1 MDSRKT
7 AIETPAT
14 AETRLLDRFGRA
26 HDYARIAVNE
36 RCNLRCIYCMPAE
49 GLPFREGEALLS
61 RDELLRVIRILS
73 RLGVTKIRF
82 TGGEPLLR
90 QDLTSLIE
98 GAASEAGIE
107 SVHLTTNGFLLTE
120 RAQALFDAG
129 LTGVNIS
136 LDTLDAARFLTITR
150 RSGIE
155 KVLAAVRTAVQV
167 GFPSVKVNVVA
178 LRGFND
184 DEIAGFVEL
193 TRDDAITVRFIELMP
208 FDSHQVWKRGHFFS
222 AEWIVDTLRRTFPGL
237 EDASGTTTEHHVFRL
252 PGHAG
257 KVAVIPA
264 YTRSLCGTCSRIRVT
279 ADGKVRN
286 CLYST
291 REFELG
297 RILRSGG
304 TDEEVVQLFRAAVRA
319 KLESGWDAQKRP
331 ETGDNHDPRASSG
344 GRDSM
349 TLIGG

>member
-1 MDSRKT
+1 MDSRTT
-7 AIETPAT
+7 AIKSGEAT
-14 AETRLLDRFGRA
+14 GTGLVDGFGRV

-49 GLPFREGEALLS
+49 GLPFREGPALLT

-90 QDLTSLIE
+90 KDLTSLVE
-98 GAASEAGIE
+98 GAVSEPGIE
-107 SVHLTTNGFLLTE
+107 SVHLTTNGFLLADNA
-120 RAQALFDAG
+120 RALLDAG
-129 LTGVNIS
+129 LTGVNVS
-136 LDTLDAARFLTITR
+136 LDTLDAAKFLTITR
-150 RSGIE
+150 REGVE
-155 KVLAAVRTAVQV
+155 RVLGAIRTAVRV

-184 DEIAGFVEL
+184 DEIAGFAAL
-193 TRDDAITVRFIELMP
+193 TRDDPITVRFIELMP
-208 FDSHQVWKRGHFFS
+208 FDSDQVWKRGHFFS
-222 AEWIVDTLRRTFPGL
+222 ADWIVATLRRTFPGL
-237 EDASGTTTEHHVFRL
+237 EDASGTKTEHHVFRL

-264 YTRSLCGTCSRIRVT
+264 YTRSLCSTCSRIRVT

-291 REFELG
+291 REFELK
-297 RILRSGG
+297 RLLRSGR
-304 TDEEVVQLFRAAVRA
+304 TDEEVARLFRAAVRA

-331 ETGDNHDPRASSG
+331 ESGDNHDPRASSG